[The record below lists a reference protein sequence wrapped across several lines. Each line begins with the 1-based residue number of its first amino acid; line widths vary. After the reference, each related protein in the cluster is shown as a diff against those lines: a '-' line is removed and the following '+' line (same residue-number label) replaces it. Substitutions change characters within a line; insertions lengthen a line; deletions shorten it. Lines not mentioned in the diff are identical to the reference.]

1 MDRWEKPLR
10 DDRYR
15 HQRQNPSFSSTLLDV
30 IYRSIDESGNGKG
43 EEEQLI
49 FYRETMR
56 KKHEINHGFKGEE
69 MTSLQR
75 ACMIEKWM
83 EKKVSHEKVSVRRK
97 SMADFDKKSRKDLDS
112 VLLNS
117 SSSSSE
123 SSCGGVFSSS
133 ESESIYGVNSS
144 RSSTTSYTM
153 QRPKPVR
160 TSISARPEK
169 SQRREDLHQTDTFQH
184 HERNYAPNQKAK
196 PEGSFVKTK
205 SKALKIYGDLKKV
218 KQPISP
224 GRRLASFL
232 NSLFTTGNAKKA
244 KITTPGG
251 SYEERKLKSE
261 QASTCS
267 SASSFSRSCLS
278 KTPSS
283 RGGKLSSN
291 NGAKRSVRFYPVSVI
306 VDEDCRPCGHKN
318 LYGSDRQEMSST
330 LVAAAVT
337 TATRNNCPTSDEEL
351 KLHVMNE
358 NRRIEEVA
366 RDLLKNYQKK
376 KEEQFDHMSTDLC
389 NDNTHQVC
397 SEEEEEES
405 DDDDDIA
412 SCASSDLFE
421 LDNLSVVG
429 IERYRE
435 ELPVYETTHL
445 GTNRAIANGLFL

>member
-1 MDRWEKPLR
+1 
-10 DDRYR
+10 
-15 HQRQNPSFSSTLLDV
+15 
-30 IYRSIDESGNGKG
+30 
-43 EEEQLI
+43 
-49 FYRETMR
+49 
-56 KKHEINHGFKGEE
+56 
-69 MTSLQR
+69 
-75 ACMIEKWM
+75 
-83 EKKVSHEKVSVRRK
+83 
-97 SMADFDKKSRKDLDS
+97 MADFDKKSRKDLDS

-123 SSCGGVFSSS
+123 SSCGGGFSSS

-169 SQRREDLHQTDTFQH
+169 
-184 HERNYAPNQKAK
+184 YQKAK
-196 PEGSFVKTK
+196 SEGSFVKTK

-244 KITTPGG
+244 KISTPGG

-283 RGGKLSSN
+283 RGG
-291 NGAKRSVRFYPVSVI
+291 AKRSVRFYPVSVI
-306 VDEDCRPCGHKN
+306 VDED
-318 LYGSDRQEMSST
+318 Y
-330 LVAAAVT
+330 
-337 TATRNNCPTSDEEL
+337 EEL

-389 NDNTHQVC
+389 NDNTHQAC

-405 DDDDDIA
+405 DDDIA

-421 LDNLSVVG
+421 LDNLSVIG

-445 GTNRAIANGLFL
+445 GTNRAIASGLFL